1 MDLFRIILFDVSQI
15 SLEDGTYIDMHDDN
29 YFPDSDENITYTK
42 SDIINDN
49 QYIFLLSDN
58 YKINKLTDLLD
69 SRLNYKIDNITTD
82 FIESKNI
89 EGLNLTKNK
98 SFFNNY
104 KLKYLSIDDILDK
117 INNCGIDKLDEID
130 MKILKKDII

>member
-1 MDLFRIILFDVSQI
+1 MNLFRIILFDVSQI

>member
-29 YFPDSDENITYTK
+29 YFPDSDENITYIK
-42 SDIINDN
+42 SDIINDI

>member
-1 MDLFRIILFDVSQI
+1 MDLYRIILFNVSQI

-69 SRLNYKIDNITTD
+69 SRLNYKIDNITFD
-82 FIESKNI
+82 FIESKKI
-89 EGLNLTKNK
+89 EGLDLIKNK
-98 SFFNNY
+98 SFFYDY
-104 KLKYLSIDDILDK
+104 KLKYLSIDNILDK

-130 MKILKKDII
+130 MKILKKEIR

>member
-69 SRLNYKIDNITTD
+69 SRLNYKIDNITFD
-82 FIESKNI
+82 FIESKKI
-89 EGLNLTKNK
+89 EGLDLIKNK
-98 SFFNNY
+98 SFFYDY
-104 KLKYLSIDDILDK
+104 KLKYLSIDNILDK

-130 MKILKKDII
+130 MKILKKEIR